1 MPRESIVG
9 SGRKGFGFEQKGFQ
23 ERNLALL
30 LETLSKKEVQKS
42 IEALAKFEKDEWVEM
57 ANTATSLNN
66 FVALGGV
73 STLTSSI
80 KETIKLQI
88 DSLLS
93 PLKNELNQGIA
104 ELINPLLEI
113 LTPVINDLTTFLA
126 DNAVGAGVGGIAGLI
141 ASKFLPGGSIWLIL
155 FALVGSVFEDEITKF
170 FEGER
175 SALSD
180 TENFWPVL
188 VRLWEYFWGGGTGG
202 GTGGGGSSGSS
213 NALPGSGRIGGFQD
227 VF

>member
-9 SGRKGFGFEQKGFQ
+9 SGRRGFGFEQKGFQ

-42 IEALAKFEKDEWVEM
+42 IEALAKFDKDEWVEM

-93 PLKNELNQGIA
+93 PLKNEINQAITSIIA
-104 ELINPLLEI
+104 PFIADI
-113 LTPVINDLTTFLA
+113 LTPMINSLNDFLA
-126 DNAVGAGVGGIAGLI
+126 ENITGAGIGGIVGSI
-141 ASKFLPGGSIWLIL
+141 ASIFLPGGPIWVTLG
-155 FALVGSVFEDEITKF
+155 AVVGAAIE
-170 FEGER
+170 
-175 SALSD
+175 
-180 TENFWPVL
+180 
-188 VRLWEYFWGGGTGG
+188 EYFKWVDDIFPDPLDLPPSRTPGGYGSYYEWLRSNPTGSYNDYLASLVSH
-202 GTGGGGSSGSS
+202 TY
-213 NALPGSGRIGGFQD
+213 NPGRIGGIQD

>member
-93 PLKNELNQGIA
+93 PLTNNINQAITDIIA
-104 ELINPLLEI
+104 PFIADI
-113 LTPVINDLTTFLA
+113 LQPMINDLNDFLA
-126 DNAVGAGVGGIAGLI
+126 VNTTGAGIGGIVGSI
-141 ASKFLPGGSIWLIL
+141 ASIFLPGGPLL
-155 FALVGSVFEDEITKF
+155 VALGAIIGAAIE
-170 FEGER
+170 
-175 SALSD
+175 SALALLPRELEVQGVGFLSFGEWMLQGLGNTWND
-180 TENFWPVL
+180 YYNYLLTVAKQSIPE
-188 VRLWEYFWGGGTGG
+188 
-202 GTGGGGSSGSS
+202 SS
-213 NALPGSGRIGGFQD
+213 GSGRIGGIQD